1 MDYINNFGKENWQL
15 ILLRTK
21 SKFLNYDI
29 KIKSMFKFLKN
40 FMNNKKSTFT
50 NDLDSVHRILKTD
63 FKKNPDPQE
72 DEIIFGCGCF
82 WGAEKCFWKLPG
94 VVTTSV
100 GYAGGDKSNPTYYE
114 VCSGLTGH
122 AEVVRVIWNKSE
134 IDISDLLK
142 MFWECHD
149 PTQKNRQGNDIG
161 TQYRSAIYY
170 KNEKNKKIILAS
182 KEQYQ
187 KELNK
192 KNLGLIET
200 EIKII
205 DNYFFAEKNHQQY
218 LASAGSRQYCSAS
231 PTKVKLGNFIGS
243 NYKLEDNIWE
253 NFNWDVDKCV
263 LRSDNNPIKNKI

>member
-1 MDYINNFGKENWQL
+1 MYE
-15 ILLRTK
+15 
-21 SKFLNYDI
+21 
-29 KIKSMFKFLKN
+29 FLKKI
-40 FMNNKKSTFT
+40 MNSEQSTSSK
-50 NDLDSVHRILKTD
+50 DISSVHRILKTD
-63 FKKNPDPQE
+63 IKIIPNHQE

-100 GYAGGDKSNPTYYE
+100 GYAGGDKINPSYYE

-122 AEVVRVIWNKSE
+122 AEVVRIIWKKSE

-149 PTQKNRQGNDIG
+149 PTQKNRQGNDVG

-170 KNEKNKKIILAS
+170 KNENNKKIILAS

-192 KNLGLIET
+192 KNLGLIKT
-200 EIKII
+200 EIKMI
-205 DNYFFAEKNHQQY
+205 DNYFYAEDYHQQY
-218 LASAGSRQYCSAS
+218 LCSPGSRQYCSAS
-231 PTKVKLGNFIGS
+231 PTKVKLGDFDGCK
-243 NYKLEDNIWE
+243 YKLKDHVWE
-253 NFNWDVDKCV
+253 NFNWQVNKCV
-263 LRSDNNPIKNKI
+263 LRSDNNPINNNN

>member
-1 MDYINNFGKENWQL
+1 
-15 ILLRTK
+15 
-21 SKFLNYDI
+21 
-29 KIKSMFKFLKN
+29 
-40 FMNNKKSTFT
+40 MNNKKLIL
-50 NDLDSVHRILKTD
+50 NDDLNSMHRILKTD
-63 FKKNPDPQE
+63 FKKNPDPKE
-72 DEIIFGCGCF
+72 DEIIFGCGCV

-100 GYAGGDKSNPTYYE
+100 GYAGGDKNNPTQYE

-122 AEVVRVIWNKSE
+122 SEVVRVVWDKNK

-142 MFWECHD
+142 MFWECHN

-170 KNEKNKKIILAS
+170 KNENNFRTILAS

-200 EIKII
+200 EIKKI
-205 DNYFFAEKNHQQY
+205 DTYFFAEEYHQQY
-218 LASAGSRQYCSAS
+218 LAKNPNGYC
-231 PTKVKLGNFIGS
+231 GIGGTGCS
-243 NYKLEDNIWE
+243 FPKE
-253 NFNWDVDKCV
+253 
-263 LRSDNNPIKNKI
+263 

>member
-1 MDYINNFGKENWQL
+1 MY
-15 ILLRTK
+15 
-21 SKFLNYDI
+21 
-29 KIKSMFKFLKN
+29 KFLKN
-40 FMNNKKSTFT
+40 IINNDETNLT

-63 FKKNPDPQE
+63 IKKEPNNQE

-100 GYAGGDKSNPTYYE
+100 GYAGGKKNNPTYYE
-114 VCSGLTGH
+114 VCSDLTGH
-122 AEVVRVIWNKSE
+122 SEVVRVVWNTNK

-149 PTQKNRQGNDIG
+149 PTQKNRQGNDVG

-170 KNEKNKKIILAS
+170 KSEKKLNIILAS
-182 KEQYQ
+182 KEEYQ

-200 EIKII
+200 EIKMV
-205 DNYFFAEKNHQQY
+205 NAYFYAERYHQQY
-218 LASAGSRQYCSAS
+218 LASEGSRQYCSAS
-231 PTKVKLGNFIGS
+231 PTKVKLGDFTGS
-243 NYKLEDNIWE
+243 NYKLKSYVWD
-253 NFNWDVDKCV
+253 NFNWEVEKCV
-263 LRSDNNPIKNKI
+263 LRSNNKPIDNNI

>member
-1 MDYINNFGKENWQL
+1 
-15 ILLRTK
+15 
-21 SKFLNYDI
+21 
-29 KIKSMFKFLKN
+29 MFKFLKN
-40 FMNNKKSTFT
+40 IMI
-50 NDLDSVHRILKTD
+50 NDDPVLSKDIYFAHKILKTD
-63 FKKNPDPQE
+63 IKKEPNPQE

-100 GYAGGDKSNPTYYE
+100 GYAGGKKTDPTYHE
-114 VCSGLTGH
+114 VCSGITGH
-122 AEVVRVIWNKSE
+122 SEVVRVIWDKSV

-149 PTQKNRQGNDIG
+149 PTQKNRQGNDLG

-170 KNEKNKKIILAS
+170 RNENKKEIILAS
-182 KEQYQ
+182 KNQYQ

-205 DNYFFAEKNHQQY
+205 DRYYYAEQYHQQY
-218 LASAGSRQYCSAS
+218 LALEGSRQYCSAA
-231 PTKVKLGNFIGS
+231 PTKVKLGSFTGS
-243 NYKLEDNIWE
+243 NYKLKDYVWE
-253 NFNWDVDKCV
+253 NFNWEVDKCV
-263 LRSDNNPIKNKI
+263 LRSDNNPIKNNI